1 MANLLCAGLL
11 FLFFGGDVYVCS
23 RAAPGPG
30 PGRLAGLISRNR
42 SLAARAVRA
51 LLRGA
56 GRVWRAVS
64 GTLGRMW
71 RALTAIDLR
80 DPAEKTLLR
89 LLAVNFAIV
98 TFICCF
104 WFLGIAGTVI
114 YTVVLV
120 LPAAPPRQPHP
131 AGLRGPAGRRPA
143 HGRRRPGHACGG
155 RHGPVRPAE
164 GRIEPGARGL

>member
-1 MANLLCAGLL
+1 
-11 FLFFGGDVYVCS
+11 
-23 RAAPGPG
+23 
-30 PGRLAGLISRNR
+30 
-42 SLAARAVRA
+42 
-51 LLRGA
+51 
-56 GRVWRAVS
+56 
-64 GTLGRMW
+64 MW

-114 YTVVLV
+114 YTVVLFF
-120 LPAAPPRQPHP
+120 LLRRRANRIQQDYAALL
-131 AGLRGPAGRRPA
+131 ARRPA